1 MRKHKNLNKQ
11 GLMIRQDIPCVHL
24 GGKFVPLKSR
34 VKSLLGEN
42 AKNGQKK
49 FWRQ

>member
-11 GLMIRQDIPCVHL
+11 ELMIRQDIPCVHL

-34 VKSLLGEN
+34 VKSVSYTHLTLPTT
-42 AKNGQKK
+42 
-49 FWRQ
+49 